1 MGNELNDLTG
11 ASDGPMFDGANFL
24 NGILGL
30 IDGMLTFFLLIV
42 VARGIISW
50 VNPDPYN
57 RIVQILCGLTDPALN
72 AVRRR
77 LPAFFWSAG
86 LDFTPLILML
96 LISVAQLF
104 IRNLHL

>member
-1 MGNELNDLTG
+1 MGNQFNDLNG
-11 ASDGPMFDGANFL
+11 AGDSPMFDGANFL

-30 IDGMLTFFLLIV
+30 VDGMLTFFLFIV
-42 VARGIISW
+42 IARVIVSW

-77 LPAFFWSAG
+77 LPAFFSSAG

-104 IRNLHL
+104 LRNLHL